1 MHGKTR
7 GRAPAAK
14 RRSKETTWTLTEAKA
29 KFSSL
34 VDKALKGEPQ
44 HVLRGG
50 REEVV
55 IVDAA
60 TYEHATRPK
69 HSLVKL
75 FSALR
80 GVDIDLERPAGD
92 AREVPKF

>member
-1 MHGKTR
+1 M
-7 GRAPAAK
+7 K
-14 RRSKETTWTLTEAKA
+14 RRSREATWTLTEAKA

-34 VDKALKGEPQ
+34 VDRALKGEPQ
-44 HVLRGG
+44 RVTRGG

-60 TYEHATRPK
+60 SYEQATRPK

-80 GVDIDLERPAGD
+80 GVEIDLDRPSGD
-92 AREVPKF
+92 TREVPKF

>member
-1 MHGKTR
+1 MQTR
-7 GRAPAAK
+7 NTGRAPAKKK
-14 RRSKETTWTLTEAKA
+14 RSEKPTWTLTEAKA

-34 VDKALKGEPQ
+34 VDRALKGEPQ
-44 HVLRGG
+44 RVVRGG

-55 IVDAA
+55 IIDAA
-60 TYEHATRPK
+60 TYEHVTRPK

-92 AREVPKF
+92 TREAPKF

>member
-1 MHGKTR
+1 M
-7 GRAPAAK
+7 AK
-14 RRSKETTWTLTEAKA
+14 RSPWTLTEAKA

-34 VDKALKGEPQ
+34 VDRALKGEPQ
-44 HVLRGG
+44 RVVRNG

-55 IVDAA
+55 VLDAA
-60 TYEHATRPK
+60 TYKTITRPK

-80 GVDIDLERPAGD
+80 GVELDFDRPRTD
-92 AREVPKF
+92 SRESPKF